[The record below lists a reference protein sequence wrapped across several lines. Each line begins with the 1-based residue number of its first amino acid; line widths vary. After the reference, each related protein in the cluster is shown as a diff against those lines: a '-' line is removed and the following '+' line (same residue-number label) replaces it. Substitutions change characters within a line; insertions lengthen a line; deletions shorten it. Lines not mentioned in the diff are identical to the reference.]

1 MIEYKLQ
8 KLTDKQKQWLYD
20 AVIKIVIS
28 DKEIDES
35 EMDDLIQALEMRGVD
50 VDERYIKKV
59 VRHTVD
65 TVDLEPFEHIDFESA
80 LIILTEVVKSSAV
93 DGDFPE
99 CERALIE
106 EVAEHLQFSKKAL
119 GDIFDWADK
128 LVEANLAEKELST
141 KLSNLHGI

>member
-35 EMDDLIQALEMRGVD
+35 EMDDLIQALEMRGMD

-59 VRHTVD
+59 VRHTID
-65 TVDLEPFEHIDFESA
+65 TVELEPFDQIDFEAA

-99 CERALIE
+99 CERVLIE
-106 EVAEHLQFSKKAL
+106 EIAGLLQFKKESL
-119 GDIFDWADK
+119 SEILSWADK
-128 LVEANLAEKELST
+128 LVIANLAEKELSL
-141 KLSNLHGI
+141 KLSTLHGR